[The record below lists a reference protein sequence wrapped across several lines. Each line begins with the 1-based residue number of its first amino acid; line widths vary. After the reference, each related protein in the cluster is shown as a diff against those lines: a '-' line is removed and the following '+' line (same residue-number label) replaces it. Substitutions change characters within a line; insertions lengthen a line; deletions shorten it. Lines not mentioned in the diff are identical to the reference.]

1 MKSLVHGKIFAQ
13 MFTATF
19 GFTYKTKQGYN
30 LCPSAGEMDKQ
41 IVVAPFNGTMDVF
54 TVLTVVIPVYA
65 LASVMSNSLR
75 PHGL

>member
-1 MKSLVHGKIFAQ
+1 MKSRVHGKIFAQ

-54 TVLTVVIPVYA
+54 TVLIDMMVPLWEHKSKDITLYK
-65 LASVMSNSLR
+65 LNM
-75 PHGL
+75 